1 MMSKMRA
8 VLRSM
13 RKARRER
20 PQYRREG
27 GKMLSKRCLSVV
39 GLLSLLL
46 VVVWVVVLVGLIG
59 EEMGRTGLPLVS
71 LLIGPAVVV
80 VHEPGVLGRTAV
92 ARFR

>member
-1 MMSKMRA
+1 M
-8 VLRSM
+8 
-13 RKARRER
+13 
-20 PQYRREG
+20 
-27 GKMLSKRCLSVV
+27 
-39 GLLSLLL
+39 LL

-92 ARFR
+92 AGFR